1 MDTKQFIESLNSCKT
16 LFEVA
21 RDLVYSLPYADGED
35 AREEIL
41 SRIDTIIGLMDSAGD
56 TEVTHFKGGKYEI
69 LAVGK
74 DSTNNA
80 PVVVY
85 IALYGDNTI
94 WTRPLEEFFGYA
106 INAEGVG
113 VKRFFQEENK
123 LEVEYEKI

>member
-21 RDLVYSLPYADGED
+21 RDLVYILPYANGEE
-35 AREEIL
+35 AREEII
-41 SRIDTIIGLMDSAGD
+41 SQINAIIGLMDNAGD
-56 TEVTHFKGGKYEI
+56 AEVTHFKGGKYEI

-85 IALYGDNTI
+85 IALYGDNTV
-94 WTRPLEEFFGYA
+94 WTSPLEEFFGYA
-106 INAEGVG
+106 INAEGIG

-123 LEVEYEKI
+123 LEVE